1 MDRRTL
7 RALLAGLATVA
18 TAALV
23 VEAVRPRPGPAVI
36 VDWEE
41 VRRLARAH
49 LAGDGELTDAQR
61 RRLAERYGRAA
72 RELEGP
78 LLKAL
83 QSGPVEMPPFQPL
96 SRPAWVD
103 LNIGILRRLVDP
115 ALAQARVPNSRL
127 VDLGRAGVDRYVGF
141 VLAFLA
147 RRVLGQF
154 DPQLLGHEPVE
165 APQPSAG
172 LYLVEPNIAQWE
184 EEAHLDG
191 EELRRWLIL
200 HEMTHA
206 WQFGA
211 HPWLRDHVN
220 QLLNRAV
227 SLVGP
232 GADPLSRLVGLT
244 LGLPAQWQ
252 LMQRMQATMS
262 LVEGYS
268 NLAMDLAGRGLLK
281 DYERLEEA
289 HRKRSSEKGALEL
302 LFFKLTGLEL
312 KLQQYRRGEAFS
324 RAVYEAHGMR
334 VLNLA
339 WESAD
344 NLPRLEELE
353 NPEGWSRRV
362 TRSKAR
368 ATGR

>member
-83 QSGPVEMPPFQPL
+83 QSGPVDMPPFQPL

-103 LNIGILRRLVDP
+103 LNIGILR
-115 ALAQARVPNSRL
+115 RL

-206 WQFGA
+206 WQ
-211 HPWLRDHVN
+211 
-220 QLLNRAV
+220 
-227 SLVGP
+227 
-232 GADPLSRLVGLT
+232 
-244 LGLPAQWQ
+244 
-252 LMQRMQATMS
+252 
-262 LVEGYS
+262 
-268 NLAMDLAGRGLLK
+268 
-281 DYERLEEA
+281 
-289 HRKRSSEKGALEL
+289 
-302 LFFKLTGLEL
+302 
-312 KLQQYRRGEAFS
+312 
-324 RAVYEAHGMR
+324 
-334 VLNLA
+334 
-339 WESAD
+339 
-344 NLPRLEELE
+344 
-353 NPEGWSRRV
+353 
-362 TRSKAR
+362 
-368 ATGR
+368 